1 MTATGS
7 TSMTFN
13 AGSRRFKTKQQQEFT
28 RRKIDNMTVRI
39 DGAALWYCNPSGP
52 AKTITTEYVNVF
64 TDASGNIHPSPT
76 LLGKAF
82 KSGTKWD
89 VTGNG
94 TKLKYH
100 GDAYFGNLYATLV
113 IRPNASDN
121 RIISVDVNDAGSSYT
136 SVPDIT
142 FTGTGSGAEAT
153 AVIDLSAG
161 TLTGVIV
168 NNGGSGWG
176 DSGTTASVTGNGT
189 LNNIVVSKR
198 TKVEMAIYKNG
209 NIVNI
214 DATSSLIGD
223 PADAFTNAEEI
234 HYLGAIN
241 PEDEFELRI
250 KTDSTAPHSYH
261 IYKAGLS
268 IAPMEL
274 VS

>member
-39 DGAALWYCNPSGP
+39 DGAALWFCNPSGP
-52 AKTITTEYVNVF
+52 AKSITTEYVNVF
-64 TDASGNIHPSPT
+64 TDASGNVHPTPA

-82 KSGTKWD
+82 KSGTKWN

-100 GDAYFGNLYATLV
+100 GDAYFGNLYGTLV

-121 RIISVDVNDAGSSYT
+121 RIISVDVNDAGSGYSDI
-136 SVPDIT
+136 PDIT
-142 FTGTGSGAEAT
+142 FSGAGSGAVAT
-153 AVIDLSAG
+153 AVVDLSTG

-176 DSGTTASVTGNGT
+176 DAGTTANVGGNGT

-198 TKVEMAIYKNG
+198 TKVEIAIYKNG
-209 NIVNI
+209 NIVNT
-214 DATSSLIGD
+214 DVTSSLIGD
-223 PADAFTNAEEI
+223 PANTFTNAEEI
-234 HYLGAIN
+234 HFLGAIN
-241 PEDEFELRI
+241 PGDEFELRI

-268 IAPMEL
+268 IAPFEL